1 MEWIAISYSLPS
13 KSSSPRVSIWRQ
25 LKRVGAVSPVG
36 GVYILPAQGPC
47 VEAFGWLA
55 QQVRQAGGEAVV
67 MHVGRFEGLT
77 DQEAIAL
84 FRQVRQLEY
93 AEIHEQADRIEAAIR
108 EPDDTEER
116 MAVKD
121 ELDRLQKQWADVARI
136 DYFECPE
143 RDLLAA
149 RLARL
154 RLALFPEPSQPVEIA
169 AAEIEAYRR
178 ARWVTRPHPHVD
190 RLACAWLIR
199 RFIRSDATIRYGLEP
214 QADEVPFDMPDTE
227 FSHRGSLCT
236 FEVMLRTFGLD
247 EPALGTLAEI
257 VHEIDMRDGVY
268 AHPETSGVDAL
279 LRGWQLSGL
288 PDGELEARGISL
300 FEGLYLAFVGKTPQ

>member
-1 MEWIAISYSLPS
+1 
-13 KSSSPRVSIWRQ
+13 
-25 LKRVGAVSPVG
+25 
-36 GVYILPAQGPC
+36 
-47 VEAFGWLA
+47 VEAFVWLA
-55 QQVRQAGGEAVV
+55 QQVRQAGGKAVV
-67 MHVGRFEGLT
+67 MHVGQFEGLT
-77 DQEAIAL
+77 DREAIAL

-93 AEIHEQADRIEAAIR
+93 AEIHEQADRIETAIR
-108 EPDDTEER
+108 EPDDTDVR

-121 ELDRLQKQWADVARI
+121 ELDRLQKQLADVARI

-143 RDLLAA
+143 KDLLTA

-154 RLALFPEPSQPVEIA
+154 RLALFSEPSPPAEIA

-178 ARWVTRPHPHVD
+178 VRWVTRPHPHVD

-199 RFIRSDATIRYGLEP
+199 RFICSDAPIRYSLEP

-236 FEVMLRTFGLD
+236 FEVMLRTFGME
-247 EPALGTLAEI
+247 EPVLHTLAEI
-257 VHEIDMRDGVY
+257 VHEIDLRDRVY
-268 AHPETSGVDAL
+268 ARPETSGVDAL

-288 PDGELEARGISL
+288 PDDEMEARGVSL
-300 FEGLYLAFVGKTPQ
+300 FEGLYTAFAGNKSQ